1 MTIKVLIVD
10 DEPLAREGVAL
21 RLEGQADMQVI
32 GECSNGKDAITV
44 ILEKKPDLV
53 FLDIKMPKVT
63 GFDVVKSVG
72 VEHMPQVIFLTAYNE
87 FAVEAFRINA
97 LDYLLKP
104 INGELFKNSLNRARE
119 QISKSRI
126 AHRSKQLS
134 SLLSAHDEHQSAA
147 FTQNITTTANT
158 DNAAITGNSDR
169 MVIRSQG
176 NVYFVNAMDI
186 YWVEA
191 DGDYINIHTAQ
202 KSHLLR
208 ETMRKMEQRLQ
219 THGFQRIHRSTI
231 VKLSV
236 ISELSTSDNG
246 EYEVIL
252 TNGTRLK
259 LSRTYR
265 DLLFEK
271 LQAD

>member
-1 MTIKVLIVD
+1 
-10 DEPLAREGVAL
+10 
-21 RLEGQADMQVI
+21 
-32 GECSNGKDAITV
+32 
-44 ILEKKPDLV
+44 
-53 FLDIKMPKVT
+53 MPKIS
-63 GFDVVKSVG
+63 GFDVVKAVG
-72 VEHMPQVIFLTAYNE
+72 VENMPQVIFLTAYNE

-104 INGELFKNSLNRARE
+104 INGALFKESLGRARE
-119 QISKSRI
+119 QISQIRI

-134 SLLSAHDEHQSAA
+134 SLLSAHQDHVNQPQSQQVVP
-147 FTQNITTTANT
+147 TPNDIESSS
-158 DNAAITGNSDR
+158 ISGNSDR

-176 NVYFVNAMDI
+176 NVYFVNAKDI

-208 ETMRKMEQRLQ
+208 ETMKKIEQRLQ

-231 VKLSV
+231 VKLSA

-246 EYEVIL
+246 EYEVVLIS
-252 TNGTRLK
+252 GSRLK

-265 DLLFEK
+265 ELLFEK
-271 LQAD
+271 LEAN

>member
-10 DEPLAREGVAL
+10 DEPLAREGVVL
-21 RLEGQADMQVI
+21 RLEGQTDMQVI
-32 GECSNGKDAITV
+32 GECSNGKDAIAA
-44 ILEKKPDLV
+44 ILENKPDLV
-53 FLDIKMPKVT
+53 FLDIKMPKIN
-63 GFDVVKSVG
+63 GFDVVKAVG
-72 VEHMPQVIFLTAYNE
+72 AEHMPQVIFLTAYNE

-104 INGELFKNSLNRARE
+104 INGALFKESLQRARQ
-119 QISKSRI
+119 QISQSRI
-126 AHRSKQLS
+126 AHRSKQLT
-134 SLLSAHDEHQSAA
+134 SLLSAHHDHLHQDKPQPVVPSQSD
-147 FTQNITTTANT
+147 TI
-158 DNAAITGNSDR
+158 GNNDR

-176 NVYFVNAMDI
+176 NVYFVNATDI
-186 YWVEA
+186 FWVEA

-208 ETMRKMEQRLQ
+208 ETMKKIEQRLQ
-219 THGFQRIHRSTI
+219 VHGFQRIHRSTI

-252 TNGTRLK
+252 INGTRLK